1 MNIKNIILATLLTVI
16 IMPASAKT
24 VDKIYSGKGLDHID
38 YPIGGL
44 GSGMF
49 CISGTG
55 AITNLSFH
63 HYPQLFHEPCAF
75 ATVHVKGIKNGAKVL
90 ETSVPDY
97 KIFGRKDGGM
107 GVGGTTWGLPRFE
120 KGTFS
125 TKFPFAE
132 INLSDKDMPLDVNLI
147 AWNPFIPN
155 DEDNSGLPVG
165 GLEYT
170 FTNTSKSQVEAIFS
184 FNTRNFMCRTN
195 DEVSPITKMDKGFV
209 LNQIA
214 PKNAPEME
222 GHCAIFTDE
231 ENTKVNYNWFRGG
244 WFDPLTIAWNHVANG
259 EMPESEPK
267 LGGTG
272 ASIYVPFILKP
283 GESKTIHLYMTWYV
297 PHSFHNIG
305 PDAVSVSDFGDRF
318 NADLYKDTPAKYE
331 PWYSRRFSG
340 IEEVSNYWKNNY
352 STLKLETKKFTDT
365 FYDTTLPE
373 EVIESVA
380 NNLTILKS
388 PTVMRQHDGR
398 FWVWEG
404 SGDDWGSCHGSC
416 THVWNYAQAVPHLFP
431 RMERTLRETEFKVD
445 QNTEGHQAF
454 RANIPIRP
462 VKHDFHSAADGQL
475 GGIMK
480 VYRDWRISGD
490 NEWIKDLYPLI
501 VKSMDYCIRTWDP
514 NEVGAVIEPH
524 HNTYDIEFWGPD
536 GMCTSFYAGAL
547 NSIIEIGHY
556 LNEDVTKYE
565 HLLKK
570 AQDYMETN
578 LWNGEYFFQNI
589 QWEGLK
595 TPDPTKA
602 QSFQSSYSEEAR
614 KILEKEGPKYQYGN
628 GCLSDGII
636 GCWMSLVCG
645 LDEPIDQSKVTGHLE
660 SVYKYNLKH
669 CLADHA
675 NPQRPGYAVGNDGGL
690 ILCSWPKGGKLSLP
704 FVYSDEVW
712 TGIEYQV
719 ASHLIFEGK
728 VKEGLDIVR
737 TVLNRYDGIKRNPF
751 NQYEC
756 GSWYAR
762 ALSSYSL
769 IQALTGV
776 RYDAVTKTLHIES
789 KVGKNFRSF
798 LSTASGYA
806 TVGLKNGKPFIEVKN
821 GEIEVKEIIVK

>member
-1 MNIKNIILATLLTVI
+1 MKIKNIILATLLTVI

-63 HYPQLFHEPCAF
+63 HYSQLFHEPCAF
-75 ATVHVKGIKNGAKVL
+75 AAVHVKGIKNGAKVL

-125 TKFPFAE
+125 TRFPFAE